1 MADLAGFEFDRD
13 RSFASTVLIVI
24 ASYYVLFAV
33 HGGSSQALVVES
45 VAAGGF
51 MLLLFW
57 GVIRG
62 QGCVLLK
69 NIESTPRH
77 VFHQMIAGYQFGSDG
92 RGSASLNSVYI

>member
-1 MADLAGFEFDRD
+1 VADLAGFEFDRD
-13 RSFASTVLIVI
+13 RSFAPTVLIVI

-69 NIESTPRH
+69 KYRIHASPR
-77 VFHQMIAGYQFGSDG
+77 ISPN
-92 RGSASLNSVYI
+92 NSRVSVWFRRPGVCIP